1 MHPVSTHAQL
11 AQLPKLLLG
20 KRAESTEMG
29 EAPRQRG
36 FETLQMSYKA
46 AYYVAKATW
55 LAAALAMVIW
65 LLYAG
70 TPFWRYS
77 SSFSSNLAFLVV
89 APALLALSS
98 LGIVVLQPLCSK
110 AQQHASIGIWRRVAA
125 HLLPPR

>member
-1 MHPVSTHAQL
+1 M
-11 AQLPKLLLG
+11 
-20 KRAESTEMG
+20 
-29 EAPRQRG
+29 AP
-36 FETLQMSYKA
+36 KA
-46 AYYVAKATW
+46 ALLAVQGIW
-55 LAAALAMVIW
+55 LAAVLAMATW

-98 LGIVVLQPLCSK
+98 LGIVVLRPLCSK
-110 AQQHASIGIWRRVAA
+110 GQKQAKGFSFLAA